1 MIASMKI
8 SSQPESMPV
17 RFVEIDAGHA
27 GQRLDNFLLGELKG
41 VTRSLVY
48 RIVRKGEVRV
58 NRGRAK
64 PTYRLELGDRVR
76 IPPLRVVQPA
86 PASAIPEAL
95 GDELDA
101 AVLYEDA
108 ELLVINKPAGLAV
121 HGGSGLRFG
130 VIEALRELRPHT
142 PFLELAHRL
151 DRETSGVLVLAK
163 SRRMLTQ
170 LHALLRGGGMRKEYL
185 ALLHGRWQGG
195 VRTVDAPLART
206 GRRGNERLVEVAEEE
221 GSDALSRFRPVR
233 RLREHTQVSVDIGT
247 GRTHQIRVHAASLG
261 HPVVGDKK
269 YGDFA
274 VNRAAR
280 ELGLKRQ
287 FLHAARLEFQLS
299 DSGRRHRF
307 EAPLPHDLQAY
318 LDRLS

>member
-1 MIASMKI
+1 MIAPMNT
-8 SSQPESMPV
+8 SSQSGAAPV

-64 PTYRLELGDRVR
+64 PTYRLAVGDQVR
-76 IPPLRVVQPA
+76 IPPLRLA
-86 PASAIPEAL
+86 PPPQTAAVPETLAA
-95 GDELDA
+95 ELEA

-108 ELLVINKPAGLAV
+108 ELLVLNKPAGLAV

-130 VIEALRELRPHT
+130 LIEALRELRPHS

-163 SRRMLTQ
+163 SRSMLMQ
-170 LHALLRGGGMRKEYL
+170 LHSLLRGGGMRKEYA

-195 VRTVDAPLART
+195 ARTVDAPLART
-206 GRRGNERLVEVAEEE
+206 GRRGKERLVEVAEDE
-221 GSDALSRFRPVR
+221 GSAAVSRFRPVR
-233 RLREHTQVSVDIGT
+233 RFREHTLASVDIGT
-247 GRTHQIRVHAASLG
+247 GRTHQIRVHAASIG
-261 HPVVGDKK
+261 HPVMGDRK

-274 VNRAAR
+274 ANRAAR
-280 ELGLKRQ
+280 EHGLKRQ
-287 FLHAARLEFQLS
+287 FLHAALLEFQLPN
-299 DSGRRHRF
+299 SGRRHRF
-307 EAPLPHDLQAY
+307 EAPLPDDLQAY
-318 LDRLS
+318 LDTLS

>member
-1 MIASMKI
+1 MIAPMK
-8 SSQPESMPV
+8 SSSRSEATPV
-17 RFVEIDAGHA
+17 RVVEIDAGHA

-64 PTYRLELGDRVR
+64 PTYRLVLGDQVR
-76 IPPLRVVQPA
+76 IPPLRVAPPA
-86 PASAIPEAL
+86 PASGVPHAL
-95 GDELDA
+95 GAELEA

-108 ELLVINKPAGLAV
+108 ELLAINKPAGLAV

-130 VIEALRELRPHT
+130 LIEALRGLRPHT

-195 VRTVDAPLART
+195 ARTVDAPLART

-221 GSDALSRFRPVR
+221 GSDALSRFRPLR
-233 RLREHTQVSVDIGT
+233 RLREHTLVAVDIGT

-274 VNRAAR
+274 ADRAAR

-287 FLHAARLEFQLS
+287 FLHAAKLEFQLP

-307 EAPLPHDLQAY
+307 EAPLPEDLQAY